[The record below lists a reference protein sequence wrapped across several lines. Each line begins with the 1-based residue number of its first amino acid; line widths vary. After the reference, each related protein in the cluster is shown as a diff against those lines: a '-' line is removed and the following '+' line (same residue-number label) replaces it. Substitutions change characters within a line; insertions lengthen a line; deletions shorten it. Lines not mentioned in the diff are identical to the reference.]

1 MSFVE
6 RIVNS
11 LIRNIPYVR
20 SLHRRFRQIDEIMES
35 QRRLSTEVATLQY
48 LLNKAT
54 DIRKCKPAEGELRRI
69 QKSSIE
75 ALKVFDR
82 ICRQNGLRYWI
93 EFGTLLGAV
102 RHKGFIP
109 WDDDIDVAMP
119 REDFLRVIPL
129 LKSYY
134 RGTGYIIREYCDFE
148 QHFHVM
154 VKDKDFLVGYDIF
167 PVDSFMADSPYTREQ
182 REAFNHRWRQA
193 LSRYQSI
200 CNENKDFGGD
210 MEILRRVLQEVQAEV
225 LFGADSYPETG
236 EKDGVRLYF
245 YGIDFP
251 YFCFNLIRN
260 EDVIFP
266 LREVEFEG
274 HLFMSVNK
282 PHEHLTE
289 FFGDYMKYPKTVGLH
304 YHSLRAGVAEKSD
317 LNF

>member
-1 MSFVE
+1 MSFIKKALYRV
-6 RIVNS
+6 
-11 LIRNIPYVR
+11 IRVIPCLR
-20 SLHRRFRQIDEIMES
+20 SLEVRFRQINEVTELQRKQALEI
-35 QRRLSTEVATLQY
+35 ATLQY

-54 DIRKCKPAEGELRRI
+54 DIGRCKPAAGELRRI
-69 QKSSIE
+69 QKLSVS
-75 ALKVFDR
+75 ALRIFDH
-82 ICRQNGLRYWI
+82 ICRQNNLKYWI
-93 EFGTLLGAV
+93 DFGTLIGAV

-109 WDDDIDVAMP
+109 WDDDVDVSMP

-134 RGTGYIIREYCDFE
+134 HGTSYIIREYCDFE

-154 VKDKDFLVGYDIF
+154 VKDEDFLVGYDIF

-236 EKDGVRLYF
+236 EKDGVRLHF

-251 YFCFNLIRN
+251 YTSFNLIRN